1 MTPPDKGE
9 DKKQHRRL
17 QNRANQRARRHR
29 LREKD
34 SSTKI
39 LNQGPFDITRWRLSG
54 RSTAPPPLWPVAAEN
69 QRILAQLANM
79 IRLEVSASARDDKE
93 TCDHALR
100 SAYESL
106 SSTPSPRQDLLLSLI
121 QYNVLRGIFDNK
133 VAIMSLV
140 TYFAD
145 SQLRVTFQKDDHPT
159 RAVILPRTT
168 REALPPSLLPTELQM
183 TAEHPTWI
191 DALPIPG
198 MRDNLIKREG
208 GFDPRE
214 FARDLVGDLLDITRH
229 YMPQSEKYSD
239 DYLGSGPLQ
248 GDDELTTTRKGLI
261 VWGEPYNAANWE
273 VTPGFVRKWRWAM
286 EGCACLMES
295 TNRWRESRGE
305 EPLPVISAC

>member
-1 MTPPDKGE
+1 MTPSDQLE

-17 QNRANQRARRHR
+17 QNRANQRARRLR

-34 SSTKI
+34 SGTKTV
-39 LNQGPFDITRWRLSG
+39 NQGPFDITRWRLSG
-54 RSTAPPPLWPVAAEN
+54 RSTGPPPLWPVASEN
-69 QRILAQLANM
+69 QRILTQLANM
-79 IRLEVSASARDDKE
+79 IRAEVAANTRDGEK

-100 SAYESL
+100 SAYETL
-106 SSTPSPRQDLLLSLI
+106 SSTPSPRRDLLLSLI

-133 VAIMSLV
+133 LAIMSLV

-159 RAVILPRTT
+159 RAVILPRT

-183 TAEHPTWI
+183 TAEHPTWM
-191 DALPIPG
+191 DTLPFPN

-214 FARDLVGDLLDITRH
+214 FAQDLVGDLLDITRH
-229 YMPQSEKYSD
+229 YMPESEKFSG

-248 GDDELTTTRKGLI
+248 GDDELTTTRNGLI
-261 VWGEPYNAANWE
+261 VWGEPYNAGNWE
-273 VTPGFVRKWRWAM
+273 ATPGFVRKWRWVM
-286 EGCACLMES
+286 EGCECLIES

-305 EPLPVISAC
+305 EPLAGMSAH